1 LLNSATQYPRWPSPK
16 LAGLPIVT
24 AVYFLVQ
31 VVVVRLLA
39 NPAHTDRPLSAA
51 GDVFGGSAMAA
62 MVSVG
67 ALLST
72 FGSLA
77 ANMIANPR
85 VTLALAE
92 QGDFPHWFAAIH
104 RRYQTPYVSIVAFAV
119 LLWVLATTGTFR
131 WNATLS
137 AVSRLFTYVMT
148 CAALPV
154 LRKKFPGHE
163 GFHLPGGV
171 VFAVLGICFGLVLIS
186 RMGLA
191 ELVALAITAVLSFL
205 NWLFVRGN
213 TPYLK
218 PDLLFYVGRCRL
230 LFNRPLPR

>member
-1 LLNSATQYPRWPSPK
+1 VAESYPAGAWLSAVLLLIYAFSGFESALIPAGEVRNPARDVPVA
-16 LAGLPIVT
+16 LMAGLPIVT

-104 RRYQTPYVSIVAFAV
+104 RRYQTPYVSMLR
-119 LLWVLATTGTFR
+119 LLSCSGYWQPRA
-131 WNATLS
+131 LS
-137 AVSRLFTYVMT
+137 AGMRRSPP
-148 CAALPV
+148 C
-154 LRKKFPGHE
+154 
-163 GFHLPGGV
+163 
-171 VFAVLGICFGLVLIS
+171 
-186 RMGLA
+186 LA
-191 ELVALAITAVLSFL
+191 FSLT
-205 NWLFVRGN
+205 
-213 TPYLK
+213 
-218 PDLLFYVGRCRL
+218 
-230 LFNRPLPR
+230 